1 MNNASSWKMAASAT
15 IHCLTGCA
23 IGEIAG
29 MVIGTW
35 LGWSNINT
43 TILAVTLAFLSGYS
57 LSTLPL
63 MRKGMGFISSLKLV
77 FAADTLSIAVM
88 EIVDNLAM
96 WAIPGAMNAHFDSW
110 LFWASLSTSLVIA
123 FIAAWPVNHLL
134 IGRGKGHALTHSHM
148 HNGHG
153 HH

>member
-1 MNNASSWKMAASAT
+1 
-15 IHCLTGCA
+15 
-23 IGEIAG
+23 

-63 MRKGMGFISSLKLV
+63 MRSGYGFISSLKLV

-88 EIVDNLAM
+88 EIVDNLTM
-96 WAIPGAMNAHFDSW
+96 WVIPGAMNAHLDSW
-110 LFWASLSTSLVIA
+110 HFWVSLGISLAIA
-123 FIAAWPVNHLL
+123 FIAAWPVNYLL
-134 IGRGKGHALTHSHM
+134 IKRGKGHALTHDHIHSDHA
-148 HNGHG
+148 

>member
-1 MNNASSWKMAASAT
+1 
-15 IHCLTGCA
+15 
-23 IGEIAG
+23 

-43 TILAVTLAFLSGYS
+43 IILAITLAFLSGYS

-88 EIVDNLAM
+88 EIVDNLTM
-96 WAIPGAMNAHFDSW
+96 WVIPGAMNAHVDSW
-110 LFWASLSTSLVIA
+110 HFWVSLGISLVVA
-123 FIAAWPVNHLL
+123 FIAAWPVNYLL
-134 IGRGKGHALTHSHM
+134 IKRGKGHALTHDHAHSDHA
-148 HNGHG
+148 

>member
-1 MNNASSWKMAASAT
+1 MM
-15 IHCLTGCA
+15 
-23 IGEIAG
+23 
-29 MVIGTW
+29 IGTW

-63 MRKGMGFISSLKLV
+63 MRNGMGFISSFKLV

-88 EIVDNLAM
+88 EIVDNLTM
-96 WAIPGAMNAHFDSW
+96 WVIPGAMNAHLDSW
-110 LFWASLSTSLVIA
+110 HFWVSLGISLVVA
-123 FIAAWPVNHLL
+123 FIAAWPVNYLL
-134 IGRGKGHALTHSHM
+134 IKRGKGHALTHDHIHSDHA
-148 HNGHG
+148 

>member
-1 MNNASSWKMAASAT
+1 MNNAASWKMAASAT

-23 IGEIAG
+23 IGEVAG

-43 TILAVTLAFLSGYS
+43 IILAITLAFLSGYS

-88 EIVDNLAM
+88 EIVDNLTM
-96 WAIPGAMNAHFDSW
+96 WVIPGAMNAHVDSW
-110 LFWASLSTSLVIA
+110 HFWVSLGISLVVA
-123 FIAAWPVNHLL
+123 FIAAWPVNYLL
-134 IGRGKGHALTHSHM
+134 IKRGKGHALTHDHAHSDHA
-148 HNGHG
+148 